1 MAVSFDTNIP
11 LPYKEWVA
19 NQDTLN
25 SAIARQKYN
34 EYLISWYAT
43 KGLEKNEFKD
53 SLKQNYIQL
62 VKDLSF
68 LFGQKE
74 KDQFLADIDYKNEE
88 ELIFAIP
95 FFAKKLK
102 EISIVLSRKRE
113 AVKEAKLRYNLVG
126 SNNALEKLLYEYIL
140 RGFTN
145 TEGSITQVPASP
157 ILNLFPDLSA
167 VKDNFFIEVE
177 ELHDANTYFDSD
189 PSVGIDEY
197 VNIESLVNTTPFEGF
212 SSDEIRGIL
221 STRFLPKISENPL
234 SRLFAEYVTN
244 QIREDDGELE
254 PELPFRLANYNFPE
268 NNIPTDTTSLSSLS
282 ALIYNQIEASQKYL
296 GENVYGLTAVRL
308 KDVYQPD
315 EKLTIDL
322 QEGNSWFLW
331 PSGTKNLDNLQF
343 VNTFEPIPLN
353 KANFLDSGATAG
365 SGFDVSD
372 LIFTEKNGVIEG
384 AWFNGEKII
393 QVDDS
398 MNVRIERQTQ
408 KTFIFPF
415 PGFNLSSKGNNF
427 LGYNVRDDIFDKF
440 NLLDSNVKK
449 ELLQFYYTT
458 KLPLCSVEPIYLNQT
473 NLPDNGAYAG
483 VFSNQADTITKYQK
497 QTEPLAVYDEV
508 NRTPIEEAF
517 LYKFE
522 NTDLPITSG
531 INNILWPVLITNKLP
546 DLPITIQK
554 DTALPILLS
563 EVNVP
568 KTMQG
573 AVAGRSFEESDII
586 YKLSNKSSE
595 PIEAAWLG
603 TQGLDVMDYYTGSTQ
618 VYFASAEK
626 CAEYVDGPVQFGL
639 FTKINPSEKVS
650 FVWGDRDTPLDEVI
664 KFIEHADYCPYG
676 KKSHNYYGDQDY
688 LNTTPIFTKDYWK
701 ECNCKSVIFSPIGH
715 IGDRFTDYNAITD
728 FIFADPEGVGVDF
741 AINTWKDSRN
751 LDYSQSPQFAF
762 YQLNQNN
769 PDGLSL
775 NDNPIG
781 WGRGKWKNPTNT
793 PFILKTGR
801 RYTYSRSSFRK
812 NKTDV
817 SQSPYLIV
825 KYPYKKV
832 LGYIYSNQPID
843 LVVLVDQSKSQLLD
857 LPTVKEILVGLIQNF
872 LGKNKLDIQISFI
885 TFGTTA
891 SVLTY
896 LSKDQAMMDLYL
908 SSVSVSEDPQ
918 EQFTNVYDALQ
929 LAQFILNYPSSET
942 EFLNVRNLCSKLNY
956 TIANPV
962 LQPQAFNIP
971 NPKAQKKILVL
982 TNGDINIL
990 QGTSEELFE
999 SESDKF
1005 EAEKRTLDLADTIK
1019 KQNVDIYVADI
1030 GEYNSQSQEF
1040 SIKLASRRS
1049 LYFNLKRYLVS
1060 GDGKPEDF
1068 VEYVAYRLNNQVPLA
1083 PSWNKAIRSA
1093 EGGWVGVNDA
1103 SDMFLNPGDYLIYV
1117 HQGSVIYR
1125 STGVGKDFTT
1135 PALDFTINMKLDG
1148 WDYLNNYFTL
1158 SAVGPFY
1165 GGKPFWAKV
1174 YTDIDK
1180 NNNFHKETSKFS
1192 GNPRYVKEYVRVTQ
1206 PEISTMLL
1214 KTGDELSYKRYL
1226 NQNLTWNQQFTF
1238 NVTLSPLMWKKI
1250 KFTKELSSLKD
1261 LIKNNPYE
1269 YVSEIT
1275 EEPSDIILESYSS
1288 FNPSYY
1294 NYYARKSF
1302 KYSQDLF
1309 LNKRCEETFVVY
1321 NTAATIV
1328 PDEPY
1333 ANISNIHFP
1342 TVATVPIPINAV
1354 SKKQVGEYL
1363 LPDKLGVSTYRG
1375 KGYTI
1380 SIDNDNLSMIDEKSE
1395 RLFLDLGKYGPRN
1408 RGLTKKDQITPTKIS
1423 SIDSRWM
1430 YEPYGR
1436 GKRSGVIDETKEDQK
1451 FTPYQTT
1458 YEVEKEH
1465 KFGVTRTTDLFQ
1477 FWTPP
1482 IPPTWNQ
1489 PDLYPLTFR
1498 KELTPENY
1506 EKRKE
1511 RLLVNEGELV
1521 EWRTD
1526 LFGYDYGLYKQTI
1539 PSSLPDLDIW
1549 FKSDFGTLKNVNPNI
1564 NAVNGEPITRWL
1576 NKKGGISHF
1585 DSYKS
1590 LFSTEAPILTSNY
1603 INGKP
1608 ALYFNGNANMLFPYL
1623 LTNQNELT
1631 IFVVGQ
1637 FLNVGTTFAQQN
1649 YQPMVSI
1656 SLSSGLNYQA
1666 QYFNNET
1673 FSLYSEYGNNAFGYG
1688 NSYLDSVSPTMSG
1701 TPIKL
1706 NYSKDG
1712 IAELQFTNNK
1722 VNLFEFSFRNGFSE
1736 TFINKQYYL
1745 NTTDYGKSLNLPLY
1759 SSVGVNNSG
1768 GLWIGSYGGGQYPTE
1783 CAIMEIFIFKR
1794 FLTNKEKID
1803 MRNYIFK
1810 EYNL

>member
-1 MAVSFDTNIP
+1 MAVSLDTTIP
-11 LPYKEWVA
+11 LPYKEWIA

-25 SAIARQKYN
+25 QALAKQKYN
-34 EYLISWYAT
+34 EYLIGWYAS
-43 KGLEKNEFKD
+43 KGLQKQEFKD
-53 SLKQNYIQL
+53 NLKENYIQL

-74 KDQFLADIDYKNEE
+74 KDQFLADIDYKNDE

-102 EISIVLSRKRE
+102 EITIVLSRKRE
-113 AVKEAKLRYNLVG
+113 SVKESKLRYNLVG
-126 SNNALEKLLYEYIL
+126 STNALEKLLYEYVL

-157 ILNLFPDLSA
+157 LINLFPDLSA

-177 ELHDANTYFDSD
+177 ELHDVNTYFDSD
-189 PSVGIDEY
+189 PNVDINEY
-197 VNIESLVNTTPFEGF
+197 VNIDELVNSIGFE
-212 SSDEIRGIL
+212 DLTRNQIEAL
-221 STRFLPKISENPL
+221 VSTRFLPRITDNPL
-234 SRLFAEYVTN
+234 SRLFAQYVQN
-244 QIREDDGELE
+244 ELIE
-254 PELPFRLANYNFPE
+254 TDEEIQSDLPFRLANYNLPT
-268 NNIPTDTTSLSSLS
+268 IPPSTDTSSLSSLS
-282 ALIYNQIEASQKYL
+282 ALVYNQIEASKKYL
-296 GENVYGLTAVRL
+296 GESVFGLTAVRL

-315 EKLTIDL
+315 EKLSIDL
-322 QEGNSWFLW
+322 PEGNSWFLW
-331 PSGTKNLDNLQF
+331 PSGTKSLDTLQF
-343 VNTFEPIPLN
+343 VNTFEPIKLN
-353 KANFLDSGATAG
+353 DANFLGSGATAG
-365 SGFDVSD
+365 SAFDLSD
-372 LIFTEKNGVIEG
+372 LIFTEKNGVVEG
-384 AWFNGEKII
+384 AWFNGEKILT
-393 QVDDS
+393 VDDTLRI
-398 MNVRIERQTQ
+398 RIERQTQ

-415 PGFNLSSKGNNF
+415 PGFDLSSKGNSF

-440 NLLDSNVKK
+440 NILDANVQKQ
-449 ELLQFYYTT
+449 LLQTYYTT
-458 KLPLCSVEPIYLNQT
+458 SLPACAVAPIYLNQT
-473 NLPDNGAYAG
+473 NLPNSGAYAG
-483 VFSNQADTITKYQK
+483 LFSNEADAITKYQK
-497 QTEPLAVYDEV
+497 QSETLAVYDEV
-508 NRTPIEEAF
+508 NQAPIEEAF
-517 LYKFE
+517 LYKFQI
-522 NTDLPITSG
+522 TDLPIESG
-531 INNILWPVLITNKLP
+531 INNLLWPVLRVNDAP
-546 DLPITIQK
+546 NLPITIQQ
-554 DTALPILLS
+554 DTSLPILLS

-573 AVAGRSFEESDII
+573 AVAGRTFQESDVI
-586 YKLSNKSSE
+586 YKMSSKSSE

-603 TQGLDVMDYYTGSTQ
+603 TQGLDVMDNYSQSTQ
-618 VYFASAEK
+618 VYFASADK
-626 CAEYVDGPVQFGL
+626 CAELVSGPVQFGL
-639 FTKINPSEKVS
+639 FTKIEPVEKIS
-650 FVWGDRDTPLDEVI
+650 FIWGDRDTPIDEVV
-664 KFIEHADYCPYG
+664 KFVEHASYCPYG
-676 KKSHNYYGDQDY
+676 KKSHNYYEDQDY
-688 LNTTPIFTKDYWK
+688 LNTTPVFGKEYWK

-715 IGDRFTDYNAITD
+715 IGNNFTDYNAMAD
-728 FIFADPEGVGVDF
+728 FIFADPDGVGTDF

-751 LDYSQSPQFAF
+751 LDYTQSPQFAF

-775 NDNPIG
+775 NDKPIG
-781 WGRGKWKNPTNT
+781 WGRGKWKNATNT
-793 PFILKTGR
+793 DFILKTGR

-812 NKTDV
+812 DRSSISK
-817 SQSPYLIV
+817 SPYLIV

-832 LGYIYSNQPID
+832 LGYIYSDQPVD
-843 LVVLVDQSKSQLLD
+843 LIVLVDQSKSQTLD
-857 LPTVKEILVGLIQNF
+857 LPTVKQILGDLVQNL
-872 LGKNKLDIQISFI
+872 LGKNKLNIQISFI

-896 LSKDQAMMDLYL
+896 LSKDKEMMDLYI
-908 SSVSVSEDPQ
+908 SSIEVPSDPQ

-929 LAQFILNYPSSET
+929 LAEFILNYPSTET
-942 EFLNVRNLCSKLNY
+942 EFLNIRNLCSKLNY
-956 TIANPV
+956 TIANPI
-962 LQPQAFNIP
+962 LQPQAFNVP

-990 QGTSEELFE
+990 QGTGERLYE
-999 SESDKF
+999 SETDQF
-1005 EAEKRTLDLADTIK
+1005 EAERRCLELAEKIK
-1019 KQNVDIYVADI
+1019 KQNVDISVADI
-1030 GEYNSQSQEF
+1030 GEYNTSQTF
-1040 SIKLASRRS
+1040 NLRLASRRS
-1049 LYFNLKRYLVS
+1049 LYYNLKRYLVS

-1068 VEYVAYRLNNQVPLA
+1068 VEYIAYRLNNQVPLA
-1083 PSWNKAIRSA
+1083 PSWNKAIRSQ
-1093 EGGWVGVNDA
+1093 EGAWVGINDA
-1103 SDMFLNPGDYLIYV
+1103 SDMFLNPGDYLLYV
-1117 HQGSVIYR
+1117 HQNAVAYS
-1125 STGVGKDFTT
+1125 STGVGKDFST
-1135 PALDFTINMKLDG
+1135 PSLDFTINMKLDG
-1148 WDYLNNYFTL
+1148 WDYANNYFTL

-1174 YTDIDK
+1174 HTNIDK
-1180 NNNFHKETSKFS
+1180 ENNFNKETSKFS
-1192 GNPRYVKEYVRVTQ
+1192 GNPRYIKDYVRITQ

-1226 NQNLTWNQQFTF
+1226 NQNLIWNQPLTF
-1238 NVTLSPLMWKKI
+1238 SVTLSSLTWKKI
-1250 KFTKELSSLKD
+1250 KFTKELTSLKD

-1269 YVSEIT
+1269 YITEVT

-1294 NYYARKSF
+1294 NYYARRSF
-1302 KYSQDLF
+1302 TYNQDLF
-1309 LNKRCEETFVVY
+1309 LNRRCEETFVVY
-1321 NTAATIV
+1321 NTAATII

-1333 ANISNIHFP
+1333 ANLTNVHFP
-1342 TVATVPIPINAV
+1342 TVATISFPINAV

-1375 KGYTI
+1375 KGYVI
-1380 SIDNDNLSMIDEKSE
+1380 SIDNDNLSKIDENSE
-1395 RLFLDLGKYGPRN
+1395 RMFLDLGKYGPRN
-1408 RGLTKKDQITPTKIS
+1408 RGLTKKDQIAPTKIT

-1430 YEPYGR
+1430 YEPFGR

-1465 KFGVTRTTDLFQ
+1465 KFGVSRTTDLFQ

-1498 KELTPENY
+1498 KELTPQNY

-1526 LFGYDYGLYKQTI
+1526 LFGYDYGLFKQII
-1539 PSSLPDLDIW
+1539 PSSIPDLDIW
-1549 FKSDFGTLKNVNPNI
+1549 FKSDFGTLKTVNPNV
-1564 NAVNGEPITRWL
+1564 ASLNGEPVVRWL
-1576 NKKGGISHF
+1576 NKKGGINHF
-1585 DSYKS
+1585 DAFYSA
-1590 LFSTEAPILTSNY
+1590 FSTEAPILTSNY

-1608 ALYFNGNANMLFPYL
+1608 ALYFNGNANLHLDYI

-1631 IFVVGQ
+1631 VFVVGQ

-1666 QYFNNET
+1666 QFFNNET

-1688 NSYLDSVSPTMSG
+1688 NSYIDSASPTLSG
-1701 TPIKL
+1701 SPIKF
-1706 NYSKDG
+1706 NYSHDQ
-1712 IAELQFTNNK
+1712 IAEIQLTNNK

-1745 NTTDYGKSLNLPLY
+1745 NTNDFGKALNLPLY
-1759 SSVGVNNSG
+1759 SSVGINNSG

-1794 FLTNKEKID
+1794 FLTNKEKLD